1 MKVSGRGPGLAACS
15 EKTRTENDP
24 TANRVHHEGQEMSTI
39 TEFAHHP
46 MVRSIR
52 TGAVV
57 LAAGVMT
64 GSVLYGLSIVVSTWA

>member
-1 MKVSGRGPGLAACS
+1 
-15 EKTRTENDP
+15 
-24 TANRVHHEGQEMSTI
+24 MSTI

-57 LAAGVMT
+57 VAAGVMT